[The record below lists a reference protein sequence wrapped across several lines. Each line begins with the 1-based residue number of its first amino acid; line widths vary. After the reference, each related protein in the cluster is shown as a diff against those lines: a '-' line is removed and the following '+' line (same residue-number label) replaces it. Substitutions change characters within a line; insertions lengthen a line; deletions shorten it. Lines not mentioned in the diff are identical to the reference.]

1 MQVSKTCKFPKL
13 SSCQLSPV
21 VCQLS
26 LVVSCL
32 QLSAVSSCQL
42 SPDVSL
48 LQLSA
53 SSSCQLSPAFSCL
66 QFSAVSSCQ
75 LSPCSTSC
83 RFILSS
89 QSCVHIICSEEYH
102 WTMNRSLRLRCR
114 RSEVSTTVLQYT
126 EYNFWAQDLK
136 F

>member
-1 MQVSKTCKFPKL
+1 MQVSKTCKFQKL

-42 SPDVSL
+42 SP
-48 LQLSA
+48 
-53 SSSCQLSPAFSCL
+53 AFSCL

-83 RFILSS
+83 RFILPS

-114 RSEVSTTVLQYT
+114 RSEVSTTVLRYYGIQLLGPRSKVLEQIIGRKEKHSFFY
-126 EYNFWAQDLK
+126 
-136 F
+136 